1 MTQPQSSCATDD
13 SVSVDT
19 MPSSTIPVPS
29 DVPSGTHNF
38 SEIICRG
45 PCVVVNGNSVGRV
58 PPLDATLH
66 GSTIPYGSGSRHN
79 YRGVYIGDE
88 SMVQNGNIIGTGRR
102 LEGHDFRIVVA
113 EGRCVVRNGD
123 FETVEQLKGELIELA
138 EMEGLLIGRA

>member
-13 SVSVDT
+13 SVPVDT
-19 MPSSTIPVPS
+19 MPSSTIPSSS

-58 PPLDATLH
+58 PPLDVTLH
-66 GSTIPYGSGSRHN
+66 GSTVLYGPGSRHN
-79 YRGVYIGDE
+79 YRGIYIGDD
-88 SMVQNGNIIGTGRR
+88 SMVQNGNIIGIGRR

-113 EGRCVVRNGD
+113 EGRCAVRNGD
-123 FETVEQLKGELIELA
+123 FETVQALKDEMIELA
-138 EMEGLLIGRA
+138 TMEGLLIRRV